1 MEVYNFFVCGWVKD
15 IGIKTLPDKY
25 ASFLL
30 CMKDTKRARQS
41 VWWPRLS
48 QQLNELVLNC
58 QTCCKER
65 QNHKETLMPS
75 PYPGRPWE
83 KLGADLFMLCTKTYL
98 LVVDYMS
105 SGDFFADLQKMEGLS
120 SPEQASL
127 SSQSLTGSVT
137 LPVVQDILKGYPSRQ
152 WVYTHPASHGEEAP
166 HNSAYPA
173 CFAKSCSSR

>member
-105 SGDFFADLQKMEGLS
+105 NGGPQFSGAGFTEFAESYGFRHVTS
-120 SPEQASL
+120 SPR
-127 SSQSLTGSVT
+127 
-137 LPVVQDILKGYPSRQ
+137 YPQ
-152 WVYTHPASHGEEAP
+152 GAE
-166 HNSAYPA
+166 
-173 CFAKSCSSR
+173 